1 MIQVV
6 ILIAEIILLIL
17 REGLTAEG
25 ATSKVSKDSGV
36 DYQSLYRK
44 VPNKYK

>member
-17 REGLTAEG
+17 GEGLTVEG

-36 DYQSLYRK
+36 DYQSLYK
-44 VPNKYK
+44 KIPKKYK

>member
-25 ATSKVSKDSGV
+25 ATSKVSKYSGT

-44 VPNKYK
+44 VPDKYK

>member
-1 MIQVV
+1 MIQLV

-17 REGLTAEG
+17 REGLTVESAI
-25 ATSKVSKDSGV
+25 SKVSKDSGV